1 MLHPSYNELINA
13 VNKDVEQGE
22 PPVVQRRYSIVIA
35 TAKRARQLIS
45 QDGENS
51 ENTTANRKYL
61 SIAIDELYKEKIKI
75 LPEEKAE

>member
-22 PPVVQRRYSIVIA
+22 PPVVQSRYSIVIA

-51 ENTTANRKYL
+51 ENTTANRKHL